1 MPRVCHFR
9 CRRGRPRCLNLR
21 RHKTHSGEG
30 LVEWSMCQC
39 CAKGRYPLIEDLHLC
54 SLVSFRNLPN
64 GCLHLRTLHME
75 SAPLLLHPFT
85 PYVSQSHI
93 EPLSRND
100 SFTNKP
106 AHIYIYIYC
115 TLIYIYTHAYT
126 KEGISRGLVLP

>member
-1 MPRVCHFR
+1 
-9 CRRGRPRCLNLR
+9 
-21 RHKTHSGEG
+21 
-30 LVEWSMCQC
+30 MCQC

-106 AHIYIYIYC
+106 AHIYIYILY
-115 TLIYIYTHAYT
+115 TDIYIYIHMHIPRREYQ
-126 KEGISRGLVLP
+126 GVLFCPEENRSDSDK